1 MAPGAHPW
9 HDSAVDAHDI
19 EKVPLFA
26 DLRHKDRER
35 IARWADAVDLP
46 AGYSLLEEGRFPHE
60 FFIVLDGQVE
70 VTKDG
75 EPLATLGPG
84 DFFGEI
90 ALLEDERRTAT
101 VVATTPVRV
110 AVMGAR
116 EFDSIVEQMPTVAAR
131 LDTVM
136 RERRSR

>member
-1 MAPGAHPW
+1 
-9 HDSAVDAHDI
+9 VDARDLEGI
-19 EKVPLFA
+19 PLFA
-26 DLRHKDRER
+26 DLRHKDREK
-35 IARWADAVDLP
+35 IARWADSVDLP
-46 AGYSLLEEGRFPHE
+46 AGYSLLREGRFPHE
-60 FFIVLDGQVE
+60 FFIVLEGQVE

-75 EPLATLGPG
+75 APLATLGPG

-101 VVATTPVRV
+101 VVASTPVRV

-131 LDTVM
+131 LDAVM

>member
-1 MAPGAHPW
+1 MAPPARPW
-9 HDSAVDAHDI
+9 HDAAVDARDLEGI
-19 EKVPLFA
+19 PLFA
-26 DLRHKDRER
+26 DLRHKDREK
-35 IARWADAVDLP
+35 IARWADSVDLP
-46 AGYSLLEEGRFPHE
+46 AGYSLLREGRFPHE
-60 FFIVLDGQVE
+60 FFIVLEGQVE

-75 EPLATLGPG
+75 APLATLGPG

-101 VVATTPVRV
+101 VVASTPVRV

-131 LDTVM
+131 LDAVM

>member
-9 HDSAVDAHDI
+9 HDSAVDAHDL

-35 IARWADAVDLP
+35 IARWADSVDLP
-46 AGYSLLEEGRFPHE
+46 AGYSLLREGRFPHE
-60 FFIVLDGQVE
+60 FFIVLEGQVE

-75 EPLATLGPG
+75 APLATLGPG

-101 VVATTPVRV
+101 VIASTPVRV

-131 LDTVM
+131 LDAVM